1 MAIPLT
7 LRVYR
12 DGVVVETREF
22 TRDLVKIGRMATAHL
37 PIDDPRVSRIH
48 AVIQVAEDGIS
59 VTDMGSV
66 EGTWVNGRR
75 ISRVSL
81 SSGDSVVM
89 GDTRVE
95 VLVGPASDHP
105 LPAEAAKAGASAA
118 SAAAAQEA
126 GATVQASAAPAAGV
140 ATEGVAPAA
149 QQAAA
154 SAAPAATPAGA
165 ASAAQQAT
173 TSPDRAAGGGTAAEG
188 AASAPQQAAVAQG
201 EAGAS
206 SPPDAASVDADP
218 SSAQQ
223 AAGAEAPRSD
233 LPLGVGPAAAANR
246 PVPWPADR
254 SHRSLALEVRFFWGD
269 QQLGAASFEEEER
282 ITVGAEKGATFD
294 LQAANLPADPFPL
307 VEKVEGAWHLRFGP
321 SMEGELIR
329 GGKAERLIDIARAR
343 RARTVGEAIAE
354 VELPPDAAAWLDLG
368 NIRAEL
374 CYRPKARKVFVPLA
388 QRIDYT
394 FINLLLIVFAFFMGS
409 IITFGNQGREVD
421 VTADDLFTNQAR
433 FTRLLLTP
441 PEQRKNPFLDKI
453 DLKAPGK
460 EATVQAPGQEG
471 KAGRRDAPVRNTRSA
486 PRAIQPD
493 DKEIVKNQGLL
504 AMLGSGSNSGL
515 STIFG
520 KGGLGGD
527 LKGAIGGITG
537 ASVGDAH
544 GFGGLG
550 LRGTGVGGGGEGQTV
565 GVGAI
570 GTKGRGGGIG
580 DYGKGAGAGL
590 GKKAS
595 SEVTIDTSSVVVVGY
610 DRELVRRVV
619 QQHHSQLRYCFENEL
634 IRNPKLGGRIQVK
647 WIITGNGTVSNAQL
661 ASTTMNNAKV
671 ERCIVSRV
679 RGWQFPPPKGGGIAT
694 ITYPFVF
701 RPAGN

>member
-7 LRVYR
+7 LRVHR
-12 DGVVVETREF
+12 DGVVVDTREF

-48 AVIQVAEDGIS
+48 AVIQVAADGIS

-66 EGTWVNGRR
+66 EGTFVNGRR
-75 ISRVSL
+75 ISRASL

-89 GDTRVE
+89 GDTRIE
-95 VLVGPASDHP
+95 VLVGAAADHP
-105 LPAEAAKAGASAA
+105 LPGEAQQPAQTPSD
-118 SAAAAQEA
+118 AAAVAL
-126 GATVQASAAPAAGV
+126 GAMSP
-140 ATEGVAPAA
+140 
-149 QQAAA
+149 
-154 SAAPAATPAGA
+154 SPAATGGVNTAAIASPAPNVV
-165 ASAAQQAT
+165 ASAAQ
-173 TSPDRAAGGGTAAEG
+173 PAGGQANVAVTASPVVETAP
-188 AASAPQQAAVAQG
+188 APQVAAA
-201 EAGAS
+201 
-206 SPPDAASVDADP
+206 
-218 SSAQQ
+218 
-223 AAGAEAPRSD
+223 APRS
-233 LPLGVGPAAAANR
+233 PRPTAGARAPNR

-254 SHRSLALEVRFFWGD
+254 SQRALALEVRFFWGD
-269 QQLGAASFEEEER
+269 QQLAAGSFDEEGS
-282 ITVGAEKGATFD
+282 ITVGSGKEATFD
-294 LQAANLPADPFPL
+294 LQAANLPAELFPL
-307 VEKVEGAWHLRFGP
+307 AEKVDGAWHLRFGS
-321 SMEGELIR
+321 SMDGELIR
-329 GGKAERLIDIARAR
+329 GGKAERLGDIARAR

-374 CYRPKARKVFVPLA
+374 CYRPKARKIAVPLA

-394 FINLLLIVFAFFMGS
+394 FINLFLVVFAVFVGS
-409 IITFGNQGREVD
+409 IISFGNRGREAD
-421 VTADDLFTNQAR
+421 ITADDLFTNQAR
-433 FTRLLLTP
+433 LTRLLLTP
-441 PEQRKNPFLDKI
+441 PEHRKNPFLERS

-486 PRAIQPD
+486 PRAIQPN

-504 AMLGSGSNSGL
+504 AMLGTGSNNGL

-537 ASVGDAH
+537 SSVGDAH

-550 LRGTGVGGGGEGQTV
+550 LKGTGVGGGGEGQVV

-580 DYGKGAGAGL
+580 DYGKGAGGGL
-590 GKKAS
+590 GKKSS

-647 WIITGNGTVSNAQL
+647 WIITGDGSVSGAQL
-661 ASTTMNNAKV
+661 AGSTMGNAKV
-671 ERCIVSRV
+671 ESCIVSRV

-701 RPAGN
+701 RPAGD

>member
-7 LRVYR
+7 LRVHR

-48 AVIQVAEDGIS
+48 AVIQVAADGLS

-75 ISRVSL
+75 ISRASL

-95 VLVGPASDHP
+95 VLVGPASEHP
-105 LPAEAAKAGASAA
+105 LPVE
-118 SAAAAQEA
+118 
-126 GATVQASAAPAAGV
+126 
-140 ATEGVAPAA
+140 A
-149 QQAAA
+149 QQAATP
-154 SAAPAATPAGA
+154 APAATPADAVPLAAMSPAPAMAANAGPAPIAAHPDRPAGASHDPQA
-165 ASAAQQAT
+165 ASAGVRATQAP
-173 TSPDRAAGGGTAAEG
+173 SAATN
-188 AASAPQQAAVAQG
+188 
-201 EAGAS
+201 
-206 SPPDAASVDADP
+206 AASVDGAALPSKAASVAAAAAPVDP
-218 SSAQQ
+218 VP
-223 AAGAEAPRSD
+223 APE
-233 LPLGVGPAAAANR
+233 PAPAAAEPASRSDRPLGLETGAASNR

-254 SHRSLALEVRFFWGD
+254 SQRALALEVRFFWGD
-269 QQLGAASFEEEER
+269 QQLAAGSFDEEAK
-282 ITVGAEKGATFD
+282 ITVGAAKGATFD
-294 LQAANLPADPFPL
+294 LQAANLPADLFPL
-307 VEKVEGAWHLRFGP
+307 AEKVDGAWQLRFGP
-321 SMEGELIR
+321 SMDGEIIR
-329 GGKAERLIDIARAR
+329 GGKAERLVEIARER

-394 FINLLLIVFAFFMGS
+394 FINLMLIVFAFFVGS
-409 IITFGNQGREVD
+409 IISFGNRGREAD
-421 VTADDLFTNQAR
+421 ITADDLFSNQAR
-433 FTRLLLTP
+433 LTRLLLTP
-441 PEQRKNPFLDKI
+441 PEQRKNPFLEKT

-471 KAGRRDAPVRNTRSA
+471 KAGRQDAPVRNTRSA

-504 AMLGSGSNSGL
+504 AMLGTGSNNGL

-580 DYGKGAGAGL
+580 DYGKSAGAGL

-647 WIITGNGTVSNAQL
+647 WIITGNGSVSGAQL

-671 ERCIVSRV
+671 ESCIVSRV

-701 RPAGN
+701 RPAGD

>member
-7 LRVYR
+7 LRVHR
-12 DGVVVETREF
+12 DGVVVDTREF

-48 AVIQVAEDGIS
+48 AVIQVAADGIS

-66 EGTWVNGRR
+66 EGTFVNGRR
-75 ISRVSL
+75 ISRASL

-89 GDTRVE
+89 GDTRIE
-95 VLVGPASDHP
+95 VLVGAASDHP
-105 LPAEAAKAGASAA
+105 LTGEAQQPAQTPSD
-118 SAAAAQEA
+118 AAAVAL
-126 GATVQASAAPAAGV
+126 GAMSP
-140 ATEGVAPAA
+140 
-149 QQAAA
+149 
-154 SAAPAATPAGA
+154 APAATGGVNTAAIASPAPNVV
-165 ASAAQQAT
+165 ASAAQ
-173 TSPDRAAGGGTAAEG
+173 PAGGQANVAVTASPVVETAPVTQV
-188 AASAPQQAAVAQG
+188 AAA
-201 EAGAS
+201 
-206 SPPDAASVDADP
+206 
-218 SSAQQ
+218 
-223 AAGAEAPRSD
+223 APRSPRPTAD
-233 LPLGVGPAAAANR
+233 ARAPNR

-254 SHRSLALEVRFFWGD
+254 SQRALALEVRFFWGD
-269 QQLGAASFEEEER
+269 QQLAAGSFDEEGSVS
-282 ITVGAEKGATFD
+282 VGSGKGATFD
-294 LQAANLPADPFPL
+294 LQAANLPADLFPL
-307 VEKVEGAWHLRFGP
+307 AEKVDGAWHLRFGS
-321 SMEGELIR
+321 SMDGELIR
-329 GGKAERLIDIARAR
+329 GGKAERLGDIARAR

-374 CYRPKARKVFVPLA
+374 CYRPKARKIAVPLA

-394 FINLLLIVFAFFMGS
+394 FINLFLVVFAVFVGS
-409 IITFGNQGREVD
+409 IISFGNRGREAD
-421 VTADDLFTNQAR
+421 ITADDLFTNQAR
-433 FTRLLLTP
+433 LTRLLLTP
-441 PEQRKNPFLDKI
+441 PEQRKNPFLERS

-486 PRAIQPD
+486 PRAIQPN

-504 AMLGSGSNSGL
+504 AMLGTGSNNGL

-537 ASVGDAH
+537 SSVGDAH

-550 LRGTGVGGGGEGQTV
+550 LKGTGVGGGGEGQVV

-580 DYGKGAGAGL
+580 DYGKGAGGGL
-590 GKKAS
+590 GKKSS

-647 WIITGNGTVSNAQL
+647 WIITGDGSVSGAQL
-661 ASTTMNNAKV
+661 AGSTMGNAKV
-671 ERCIVSRV
+671 ESCIVSRV

-701 RPAGN
+701 RPAGD

>member
-1 MAIPLT
+1 M
-7 LRVYR
+7 
-12 DGVVVETREF
+12 VEAVMLWNEPNNVSHWDRESDPEWTTF
-22 TRDLVKIGRMATAHL
+22 SEMCGLAAREIRSVAPHVRLVLG
-37 PIDDPRVSRIH
+37 
-48 AVIQVAEDGIS
+48 GIS
-59 VTDMGSV
+59 PVDP
-66 EGTWVNGRR
+66 NFLRR
-75 ISRVSL
+75 L
-81 SSGDSVVM
+81 
-89 GDTRVE
+89 
-95 VLVGPASDHP
+95 
-105 LPAEAAKAGASAA
+105 
-118 SAAAAQEA
+118 
-126 GATVQASAAPAAGV
+126 
-140 ATEGVAPAA
+140 
-149 QQAAA
+149 
-154 SAAPAATPAGA
+154 
-165 ASAAQQAT
+165 
-173 TSPDRAAGGGTAAEG
+173 
-188 AASAPQQAAVAQG
+188 
-201 EAGAS
+201 
-206 SPPDAASVDADP
+206 
-218 SSAQQ
+218 
-223 AAGAEAPRSD
+223 
-233 LPLGVGPAAAANR
+233 
-246 PVPWPADR
+246 
-254 SHRSLALEVRFFWGD
+254 
-269 QQLGAASFEEEER
+269 
-282 ITVGAEKGATFD
+282 
-294 LQAANLPADPFPL
+294 
-307 VEKVEGAWHLRFGP
+307 
-321 SMEGELIR
+321 
-329 GGKAERLIDIARAR
+329 
-343 RARTVGEAIAE
+343 
-354 VELPPDAAAWLDLG
+354 
-368 NIRAEL
+368 
-374 CYRPKARKVFVPLA
+374 
-388 QRIDYT
+388 
-394 FINLLLIVFAFFMGS
+394 
-409 IITFGNQGREVD
+409 
-421 VTADDLFTNQAR
+421 
-433 FTRLLLTP
+433 
-441 PEQRKNPFLDKI
+441 
-453 DLKAPGK
+453 
-460 EATVQAPGQEG
+460 
-471 KAGRRDAPVRNTRSA
+471 
-486 PRAIQPD
+486 
-493 DKEIVKNQGLL
+493 KNQGLL

>member
-7 LRVYR
+7 LRVHR

-48 AVIQVAEDGIS
+48 AVIQVAADGIS

-75 ISRVSL
+75 ISRASL

-105 LPAEAAKAGASAA
+105 LPAEP
-118 SAAAAQEA
+118 Q
-126 GATVQASAAPAAGV
+126 QASTPAP
-140 ATEGVAPAA
+140 
-149 QQAAA
+149 
-154 SAAPAATPAGA
+154 SATPAGA
-165 ASAAQQAT
+165 VPLAAMSPSPATAANAGPAPVLAHQAQPAGASAGSQAEAAAT
-173 TSPDRAAGGGTAAEG
+173 TAASVDGAALASQAAPVAAEP
-188 AASAPQQAAVAQG
+188 APPEPAPAPQQA
-201 EAGAS
+201 
-206 SPPDAASVDADP
+206 
-218 SSAQQ
+218 
-223 AAGAEAPRSD
+223 
-233 LPLGVGPAAAANR
+233 PAAAAETEPRSARPLGIQAGAAPNR

-254 SHRSLALEVRFFWGD
+254 SQRALALEVRLFWGD
-269 QQLGAASFEEEER
+269 QQLGAGSFDEEAKV
-282 ITVGAEKGATFD
+282 TVGAAKGATFD
-294 LQAANLPADPFPL
+294 LQAANLPAELFPL
-307 VEKVEGAWHLRFGP
+307 AEKVDGAWQLRFGP

-329 GGKAERLIDIARAR
+329 GGKAERLADIARAR

-394 FINLLLIVFAFFMGS
+394 FINLMLIVFAFFVGS
-409 IITFGNQGREVD
+409 IISFGNRGREAD
-421 VTADDLFTNQAR
+421 ITADDLFSNQAR

-441 PEQRKNPFLDKI
+441 PEQRKNPFLEKT

-471 KAGRRDAPVRNTRSA
+471 KAGRKDAPVRNTRSA

-504 AMLGSGSNSGL
+504 AMLGTGSNNGL

-580 DYGKGAGAGL
+580 DYGKSAGAGL

-647 WIITGNGTVSNAQL
+647 WIITGNGSVSGAQL

-671 ERCIVSRV
+671 ESCIVSRV

-701 RPAGN
+701 RPAGD